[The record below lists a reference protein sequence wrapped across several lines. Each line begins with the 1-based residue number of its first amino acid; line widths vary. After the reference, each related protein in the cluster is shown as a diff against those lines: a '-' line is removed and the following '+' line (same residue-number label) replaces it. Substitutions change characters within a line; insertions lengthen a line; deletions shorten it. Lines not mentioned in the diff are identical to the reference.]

1 MTVLIAH
8 DNQGTEGEAATTLND
23 LGYAVNE
30 NHFFLQVERCMVNSG
45 HESTSLSS

>member
-8 DNQGTEGEAATTLND
+8 DDQGTEGEAATTLDD

-30 NHFFLQVERCMVNSG
+30 NHFFLQVEGCMVNFG
-45 HESTSLSS
+45 HDCTSLSS